1 MFDKIVLETTSEMD
15 ADELSRFY
23 DRLHH
28 KPSHSS
34 ENLKRMIER
43 TFCFV
48 TARCDGEL
56 IGMARGVTD
65 GLSGRLAECK
75 LDPGY
80 QGPACVTK
88 TDGRIEHDTD
98 GIAEE
103 MARRVIDALRAF
115 GVERVDVIAYGTE
128 VDFCKDLGFRAV
140 RSVVCMEL
148 PAGACVTADSTVTT
162 AAAYSR

>member
-1 MFDKIVLETTSEMD
+1 MINKIVFETSSKLD
-15 ADELSRFY
+15 ADELAGFY
-23 DRLHH
+23 ERQHH
-28 KPSHSS
+28 KTTHSS
-34 ENLKRMIER
+34 KNLKRMIER

-48 TARCDGEL
+48 TARRDGEL

-75 LDPGY
+75 LDPIY

-88 TDGRIEHDTD
+88 TDGRIEHDTE

-115 GVERVDVIAYGTE
+115 GVERVDVIAYSTE
-128 VDFCKDLGFRAV
+128 VDFCEELGFRAV

-148 PAGACVTADSTVTT
+148 PAGASVTADSTVTT
-162 AAAYSR
+162 AAAFSR